1 MDKLLNKI
9 LIGRYRTLAGFLK
22 IFIFISLITRIVLTA
37 KSYQNVSFNPLDFIL
52 SFASGFFFDLIAFCY
67 YALPIAIIIFL
78 VPSAVARSKF
88 YKGLCWFFYGLTI
101 FIWIFNAFAEYFF
114 WDEFEVRFN
123 FIAVDYLVYTNE
135 VIGNIIE
142 SYSIVSLITIVASVT
157 SVALFWL
164 VKRNYVSDSLNADT
178 TYLSRLKSLIL
189 ISIMPLF
196 AILFVNINWSRISNN
211 SYNNELAKN
220 GFYSLFEAY
229 KNNQLDYD
237 RFYYTIDDKSAIDN
251 VKALMKDSF
260 ISYNNNN
267 LIYSCKNSGEE
278 KRCNVMF
285 ITVESLSGEYLEY
298 IDPGDGYE
306 MPFLNQLVKKGLFFT
321 NLYAN
326 GTRTVRGLEAL
337 NLSIPPTPGT
347 SVVRRPNNNNL
358 FSSGW
363 LFHQKGYDNKFIYG
377 GFGYFDNM
385 NTFFS
390 GNYFQIVD
398 RSNYSEEEISFANV
412 WGTCDED
419 SYARAI
425 KEADQSYK
433 AGKPFFNFILTTSNH
448 KPYTFPEVGLKL
460 NKNRSGGVRYTDYA
474 LQKFFEEAPKHAWFK
489 NTLFVIIGDH
499 CGSSAGKSEMP
510 ILKYQIPCLIY
521 APELIKPMQVDKLCS
536 QVDVIP
542 TLAGIMNW
550 NYESTFFGKNILTM
564 SPSDERAFIGTYQ
577 KLGYIKGNKLMVL
590 SPQKKFAQYSFDRYS
605 GDMKEVKVEEQFKT
619 DAVSIYQTAEHMFV
633 NGLNK
638 VDSLKKQTK

>member
-1 MDKLLNKI
+1 MDNLLSKI
-9 LIGRYRTLAGFLK
+9 YNGRYRTLAGFLK
-22 IFIFISLITRIVLTA
+22 IFIFISLITRIVLSV

-52 SFASGFFFDLIAFCY
+52 FFVSGFFFDLITFCY

-78 VPSAVARSKF
+78 IPSAVARSKF

-135 VIGNIIE
+135 VIGNIVE
-142 SYSIVSLITIVASVT
+142 SYSIVSLITIVASLT
-157 SVALFWL
+157 AVAIFWL
-164 VKRNYVSDSLNADT
+164 AKNNYVDASLKSDT
-178 TYLSRLKSLIL
+178 TYLSRFKNLLLIAIL
-189 ISIMPLF
+189 PLF
-196 AILFVNINWSRISNN
+196 AMLFVNINWSRISNN

-237 RFYYTIDDKSAIDN
+237 RFYYTIDDKSANDN

-278 KRCNVMF
+278 KRYNVMF

-337 NLSIPPTPGT
+337 NICVPPTPGT
-347 SVVRRPNNNNL
+347 SIVRRPSNDNL

-377 GFGYFDNM
+377 GYGYFDNM

-398 RSNYSEEEISFANV
+398 RSNYSDEEIRFANV

-419 SYARAI
+419 SYTKAI
-425 KEADQSYK
+425 KEADQSYND
-433 AGKPFFNFILTTSNH
+433 GKPFFNFILTTSNH

-460 NKNRSGGVRYTDYA
+460 NKNRSGGVRYTDYS
-474 LQKFFEEAPKHAWFK
+474 LQKFFEEAPKHAWYK

-521 APELIKPMQVDKLCS
+521 APELIKPMLVDKLCS

-550 NYESTFFGKNILTM
+550 SYESTFFGKNVLTM
-564 SPSDERAFIGTYQ
+564 RPSDERAFIGTYQ
-577 KLGYIKGNKLMVL
+577 KLGYIKGNNLMVL
-590 SPQKKFAQYSFDRYS
+590 SPQKKYTQFSFDRYT

-619 DAVSIYQTAEHMFV
+619 DAVSIYQTAEHMFT

-638 VDSLKKQTK
+638 VDSLKK